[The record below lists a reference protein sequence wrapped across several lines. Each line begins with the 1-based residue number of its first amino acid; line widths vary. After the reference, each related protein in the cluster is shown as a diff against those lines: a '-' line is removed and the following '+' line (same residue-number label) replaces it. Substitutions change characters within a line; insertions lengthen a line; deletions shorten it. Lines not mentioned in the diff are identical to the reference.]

1 MSRKNH
7 EMIDG
12 KLLQTD
18 KKYAQLKLK
27 QKEKIAEWMFQATRD
42 YYMKKYTFPNDKHL
56 EEVVDIVYEKIE
68 DAEIWIPYGEVF
80 KHYKSKRSDINKRI
94 RRSLNE
100 KEESR
105 IEKVCFMN
113 MCMIQDDKG
122 NVLALDK
129 VNDSYTGTT
138 FPGGHVEQN
147 EIFQKSMI
155 REVWEE
161 TGLTIETP
169 KLCGLYHWHKGGKNS
184 LYNANEIKDIKENPV
199 VESVLLAPIKAIP
212 VLGDLIDSST
222 NKLLNDFQQKKE
234 QELLDVILQDDHSIT
249 SEMVNDVE
257 FIINFARAKEAV
269 QRLATTDK
277 VEYFGNLIRNGYLQG
292 KHIDGSIFDEYI
304 HILNT
309 MSYREI
315 QYLVEYKKYCEDS
328 SKRGKSTKHINGRTY
343 SNKYESFCNEYS
355 KQIKVSPGEV
365 DYVFLHIKQTGFIE
379 EEFETESG
387 DVDENDNTFDSLD
400 VESKGYYITKEFLD
414 FYEMVLKRNENNG

>member
-1 MSRKNH
+1 M
-7 EMIDG
+7 
-12 KLLQTD
+12 
-18 KKYAQLKLK
+18 
-27 QKEKIAEWMFQATRD
+27 
-42 YYMKKYTFPNDKHL
+42 
-56 EEVVDIVYEKIE
+56 
-68 DAEIWIPYGEVF
+68 
-80 KHYKSKRSDINKRI
+80 
-94 RRSLNE
+94 NE
-100 KEESR
+100 KLEMS
-105 IEKVCFMN
+105 
-113 MCMIQDDKG
+113 
-122 NVLALDK
+122 
-129 VNDSYTGTT
+129 
-138 FPGGHVEQN
+138 
-147 EIFQKSMI
+147 
-155 REVWEE
+155 
-161 TGLTIETP
+161 
-169 KLCGLYHWHKGGKNS
+169 KNS

-212 VLGDLIDSST
+212 VFGDLIDSST